1 MLLYLVN
8 NKINYDELLANYP
21 FELWS
26 EIRIGNN
33 SLIDYL
39 KIYFSNYE
47 LITFDKGIQ
56 ELDINLNDKIL
67 VMSANIFPKDLK
79 GFDFLNYLEFL
90 SCSYTSVYSGNDSAF
105 IYSGSLSDFL
115 SKTYISVNLPE
126 IYYNLHSMKELENL
140 LVNHHDSRAHNQIT
154 FSGST
159 YTKYSTDK
167 DKLYSEYTFLKNI
180 PQELSLWYPT
190 VYEYKNMKENSSYS
204 MTSYPFRDL
213 SYSLLSHALNNL
225 DIDILYSFLE
235 KYFKKSQISYN
246 LKSGTIESD
255 FDSLITKNRFR
266 FNQLKNNLSLY
277 TKIDSLMKAH
287 SSLSLDAHFNRI
299 ESLLIEKKMIYCNVD
314 PIFSHGDLCFSN
326 MLYDKKGKSFILIDP
341 RGFENGGIRSPYYD
355 LAKIS
360 HSIMG
365 GYDLILNN
373 RANLSLSSD
382 IKLSLIFEE
391 FDALNYARSKFS
403 KVISSFG
410 YDYNFV
416 RLIESSLFLSMIPL
430 HQEDELRCVK
440 FCFIS
445 DEIFEEINNF

>member
-8 NKINYDELLANYP
+8 NKINHDELLANYP
-21 FELWS
+21 FEFWS

-56 ELDINLNDKIL
+56 EVDINLNDKTL

-79 GFDFLNYLEFL
+79 GFDVLNYLEFL
-90 SCSYTSVYSGNDSAF
+90 SCSYISVYSGNDSAF

-115 SKTYISVNLPE
+115 SKTYISVDLPE
-126 IYYNLHSMKELENL
+126 IYYNLLSMKELENL

-154 FSGST
+154 FSDNI
-159 YTKYSTDK
+159 YTKYSSDK
-167 DKLYSEYTFLKNI
+167 DKLYSEFTFLKNI
-180 PQELSLWYPT
+180 PQELSPWYPT
-190 VYEYKNMKENSSYS
+190 VYEYKKMKEGSSYT
-204 MTSYPFRDL
+204 MMSYPFRDL
-213 SYSLLSHALNNL
+213 SYLLLSDALNNT
-225 DIDILYSFLE
+225 DVDILYSFLK
-235 KYFKKSQISYN
+235 KYFKNSRVSYD
-246 LKSGTIESD
+246 LKIGVLESD
-255 FDSLITKNRFR
+255 FDRLIAKNRSR
-266 FNQLKNNLSLY
+266 FDQLKNNHSLY
-277 TKIDSLMKAH
+277 NKIDSLMMTH
-287 SSLSLDAHFNRI
+287 SSLSLDAHFDRI
-299 ESLLIEKKMIYCNVD
+299 ESLLIEKRNIYCEVD

-326 MLYDKKGKSFILIDP
+326 MLYDREGKSFILIDP
-341 RGFENGGIRSPYYD
+341 RGFDDCGIRSPYYD

-373 RANLSLSSD
+373 YTDLLLNSD

-391 FDALNYARSKFS
+391 FSALKYAKSKFNE
-403 KVISSFG
+403 VISNFG
-410 YDYNFV
+410 YDFDFV

-430 HQEDELRCVK
+430 HQEDELRCIK
-440 FCFIS
+440 FCFVS
-445 DEIFEEINNF
+445 AKIFDGINTL